1 MNKGIELL
9 IKIITIKD
17 IEMAL
22 LDAELAGE
30 TIPKLVY
37 EIIRKVQASYKQDLD
52 PVIINELTEK
62 N

>member
-9 IKIITIKD
+9 IKITTIKD
-17 IEMAL
+17 IEIAL